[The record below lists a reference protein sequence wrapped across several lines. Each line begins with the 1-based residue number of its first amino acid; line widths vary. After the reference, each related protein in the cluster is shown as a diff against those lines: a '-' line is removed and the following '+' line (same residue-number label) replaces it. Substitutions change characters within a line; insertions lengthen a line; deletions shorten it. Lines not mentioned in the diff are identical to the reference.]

1 MRIVY
6 LYQYFSTPK
15 GSWGTRVYE
24 FARRWVASGDRV
36 TVITSVYDKS
46 DLEPARFISTH
57 TVDGIDVIVVN
68 IRLSNKHGLLAR
80 LLSFA
85 GYAVVA
91 SWYAATMPAD
101 VVIASSGPITVGL
114 PGLVARYL
122 RGRRVVFEARD
133 VWPDG
138 AIETG
143 MLRSPLLIRAARLFE
158 RLCYRAASRIVTLSD
173 GMAEVI
179 RRRCG
184 ETPVEVVT
192 NAADLELFRE
202 EREMG
207 ETFHALRQ
215 RPYVVYAGTLG
226 LANACGQILEAARL
240 LADRAGGP
248 IEVVILGDGVER
260 LWLQARARELGL
272 TNVHFLGLVTKEE
285 VGTWLRGA
293 RASLLVFRNVPIL
306 STNSP
311 NKFFDSLAAGCP
323 VIQNTSGWIK
333 RLLERH
339 DCGITVP
346 ADDPRS
352 LAAAMERLCSDDELR
367 RELGRNARALAEEQ
381 FERSALAN
389 RMRDIVLGVA
399 R

>member
-143 MLRSPLLIRAARLFE
+143 MLRSALLIRAARLFE

-389 RMRDIVLGVA
+389 KMRDIVLGVA